1 MLEITNNKENGMW
14 RQALGAVNVALFSAA
29 AAVFAAE
36 PPTIQPFDRP
46 AADNAAPRDDAV
58 PGYVELSNGVIRPG
72 WLYLTRE
79 KRLKIYDETVQRQ
92 REIPWAAVER
102 IECEVKTE
110 WMEREWKFKETASDE
125 KIYTGRKYPAREYI
139 HTITLRGGRTITGPL
154 SAVVYLQSS
163 PKGEVEQFLLNKR
176 NKGEPGQTMKS
187 LIYVKQIKLGK
198 EAFEEGRKIE
208 ERRLKIEERKP
219 QKR

>member
-1 MLEITNNKENGMW
+1 
-14 RQALGAVNVALFSAA
+14 LGYPCRSFFLRRGRRRR
-29 AAVFAAE
+29 
-36 PPTIQPFDRP
+36 RP
-46 AADNAAPRDDAV
+46 ADHSTVRPAGRRQEGRNNSADKAAPRDDAV

-154 SAVVYLQSS
+154 AEIVYLQSS
-163 PKGEVEQFLLNKR
+163 PEQEAESFLLNKR
-176 NKGEPGQTMKS
+176 NKGEPGQPLKS

>member
-1 MLEITNNKENGMW
+1 M
-14 RQALGAVNVALFSAA
+14 
-29 AAVFAAE
+29 
-36 PPTIQPFDRP
+36 
-46 AADNAAPRDDAV
+46 

-154 SAVVYLQSS
+154 AEIVYLQSS
-163 PKGEVEQFLLNKR
+163 PEQEAESFLLNKR
-176 NKGEPGQTMKS
+176 NKGEPGQPLKS